1 MGRHVPSA
9 WPPDHRHTLLAAVR
23 SRSPDVTSLLLRG
36 VGGRDL
42 GGALRFPLLGKGYL
56 LAEFLQLVVEDARR
70 RIRTWGSGLGTRR
83 TPRRCHPG
91 LAPYASG
98 RDPRGE
104 WPCSELGGR
113 QDAVNPRLRL
123 PQAVKDELLAA
134 GHRLHQDPSERDPEV
149 KHRA

>member
-1 MGRHVPSA
+1 MGIRPRNSSN
-9 WPPDHRHTLLAAVR
+9 AAKVS
-23 SRSPDVTSLLLRG
+23 SR
-36 VGGRDL
+36 
-42 GGALRFPLLGKGYL
+42 Y
-56 LAEFLQLVVEDARR
+56 
-70 RIRTWGSGLGTRR
+70 
-83 TPRRCHPG
+83 

-134 GHRLHQDPSERDPEV
+134 GHRLHQDLSERDPEV